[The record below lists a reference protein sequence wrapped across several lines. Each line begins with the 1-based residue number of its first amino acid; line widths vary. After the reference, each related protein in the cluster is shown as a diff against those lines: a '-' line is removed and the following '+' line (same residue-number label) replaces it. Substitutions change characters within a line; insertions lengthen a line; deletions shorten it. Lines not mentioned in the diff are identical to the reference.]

1 MDLYDFFFP
10 EQAEA
15 GHLRSISRSM
25 ARSGSSSRAAE
36 TSARRAVDEVAEL
49 RTDVRFLSL
58 VIATILKRLAENE
71 TMSLVDLA
79 DLINEID
86 GLDGVSDGG
95 LDLGV
100 LRGILGVL
108 KQEIAQEEEPGE
120 EQINI
125 VTEPTWPSRYR
136 HR

>member
-25 ARSGSSSRAAE
+25 ARSGGASRAAQNN
-36 TSARRAVDEVAEL
+36 ARRAVDEVAEL
-49 RTDVRFLSL
+49 RGDVRFLTL
-58 VIATILKRLAENE
+58 VLATILKRLAENE
-71 TMSLVDLA
+71 TMSLVDLT
-79 DLINEID
+79 DLINEAD
-86 GLDGVSDGG
+86 GLDGVADGG

-108 KQEIAQEEEPGE
+108 KEETAEETQSEE
-120 EQINI
+120 EQIDI
-125 VTEPTWPSRYR
+125 VTESNWSRRYR
-136 HR
+136 RR

>member
-25 ARSGSSSRAAE
+25 ARSGGASRAAQN
-36 TSARRAVDEVAEL
+36 SARRAVDEVAEL
-49 RTDVRFLSL
+49 RGDVRFLTL
-58 VIATILKRLAENE
+58 VLATILKRLAENE

-79 DLINEID
+79 DLINEAD
-86 GLDGVSDGG
+86 SLDGVADGG

-108 KQEIAQEEEPGE
+108 KQETAEESESEE
-120 EQINI
+120 EQIDI
-125 VTEPTWPSRYR
+125 VTESTWSRRYR
-136 HR
+136 RR

>member
-1 MDLYDFFFP
+1 MDMYDYFFP
-10 EQAEA
+10 VQAQA
-15 GHLRSISRSM
+15 THLRSISRSI
-25 ARSGSSSRAAE
+25 AHGVSSSRAAE
-36 TSARRAVDEVAEL
+36 TSALRAADEVAEL
-49 RTDVRFLSL
+49 RSDVRFLAL
-58 VIATILKRLAENE
+58 VITTILKRLAENE
-71 TMSLVDLA
+71 TMSLVDLT
-79 DLINEID
+79 DLTNEID
-86 GLDGVSDGG
+86 DLDGVSDGG

-108 KQEIAQEEEPGE
+108 KQEIAQEEKPEE

>member
-108 KQEIAQEEEPGE
+108 KQEIAEEAESEE

-125 VTEPTWPSRYR
+125 VTEQTWPSRYR

>member
-108 KQEIAQEEEPGE
+108 KQEIAEEAEE